1 MKKTTKIWLITA
13 ACLVLAGG
21 ILFAGAVSTAGGDIK
36 KLSTVK
42 FETNTHAVDEYFG
55 SISMLTETADI
66 TFIPSPDGT
75 CSVECYEAEDARH
88 SVAVEDGALVIKL
101 DEQSTRQ
108 SYIGFNVE
116 SPRITVYLPKAEYT
130 ALSITESTGDVDIP
144 NAFSFQSIDI
154 TSDTGSVELSASA
167 AGLIKIAASTG
178 DIDVEDISA
187 GELDLSV
194 TTGEVDVSD
203 VSCAGDITVGVSTGK
218 AELSDVRCRNLISS
232 GSTGDISLSDV
243 IAQERFSVDRSTG
256 YVEFDECDAAEIYV
270 ETDTGDITGSLL
282 SGKVFITRSD
292 SGNVYVPKTATG
304 GRCELSSD
312 TGDIKIEIDSDRDD

>member
-21 ILFAGAVSTAGGDIK
+21 ILFAGAVSTAGGDIN

-42 FETNTHAVDEYFG
+42 YQMNTHGIDEDFSG
-55 SISMLTETADI
+55 ISVLTETADI
-66 TFIPSPDGT
+66 EFIPSPDGT
-75 CSVECYEAEDARH
+75 CSVKCYEAEDARH
-88 SVAVEDGALVIKL
+88 SIAVENDMLVIKL
-101 DEQSTRQ
+101 DEQSSRK

-116 SPRITVYLPKAEYT
+116 SPKITVYLPTAEYS
-130 ALSITESTGDVDIP
+130 ALSIVESTGDVDIP

-167 AGLIKIAASTG
+167 SGLIKIKTGTG
-178 DIDVEDISA
+178 DIDVENVSA

-194 TTGEVDVSD
+194 TTGEVEVSN
-203 VSCAGDITVGVSTGK
+203 VSCAGDITLGVSTGK
-218 AELSDVRCRNLISS
+218 AELSDVRCKSLRSS
-232 GSTGDISLSDV
+232 GTTGDISLSNV
-243 IAQERFSVDRSTG
+243 IAEQSFSIDRSTG

-282 SGKVFITRSD
+282 SDKVFITRSD
-292 SGNVYVPKTATG
+292 SGDVYVPKTATG